1 MADFNQ
7 IKRLQIRFLITA
19 CYLLS
24 NIYLDHNY
32 TNISNLLDL
41 TTLDKRRTML
51 NLKFIR
57 NYETNL
63 ID

>member
-1 MADFNQ
+1 MTTYVQ
-7 IKRLQIRFLITA
+7 Q
-19 CYLLS
+19 
-24 NIYLDHNY
+24 LDHNY